1 MDAPTISIL
10 PYALWP
16 LLTLA
21 TVALWMSA
29 MADITR
35 HRRRGTFTRAGLVC
49 MAAAVSAVA
58 VIALAGIGAVFA
70 GQRSEAVS
78 RTGSQA
84 DEHGAAR
91 TARIVRCGS
100 RSSGVSLE
108 VTRDPTAPVS
118 DESSIAS
125 RVGRLPAA
133 PDARSS
139 HCLPALA

>member
-78 RTGSQA
+78 RTGFQA
-84 DEHGAAR
+84 DEQGGDIPGR
-91 TARIVRCGS
+91 TYLFSFG
-100 RSSGVSLE
+100 LE
-108 VTRDPTAPVS
+108 HASNVTPPRPTSTEQRGQP
-118 DESSIAS
+118 
-125 RVGRLPAA
+125 G
-133 PDARSS
+133 
-139 HCLPALA
+139 

>member
-10 PYALWP
+10 PPTLWP

-21 TVALWMSA
+21 TVALWMAA

-70 GQRSEAVS
+70 GQRFEVVS
-78 RTGSQA
+78 R
-84 DEHGAAR
+84 AA
-91 TARIVRCGS
+91 S
-100 RSSGVSLE
+100 DGVKPEEQGGGVPGHTYLFSFSLE
-108 VTRDPTAPVS
+108 H
-118 DESSIAS
+118 
-125 RVGRLPAA
+125 A
-133 PDARSS
+133 PDVTPARPTSTKQQGQ
-139 HCLPALA
+139 PG